1 MQRHSDTLLLEE
13 AYRAT
18 QLTQYL
24 PNMTVQ
30 QVQLVIENGSPAEL
44 EILDEGLRSM
54 LGGAGNVLKGGKEAL
69 QRTGGA
75 IRDTA
80 QRAGGAIKTGV
91 QRAGDAVKAGGEA
104 VGAAAGQVG
113 KNIKGMYD
121 TGKSASEAAQRKE
134 QLINHL
140 GQLEDLYNAHMEV
153 TTDSR
158 LKGKRFQDL
167 TFKSLR
173 AALGATAGVTAR
185 AAKKARDQGFGSGVG
200 REISKRFSQSMA
212 KSKDER
218 EAAQQ
223 AGDPSRYAGPAT
235 A

>member
-69 QRTGGA
+69 GRTASAVKGA
-75 IRDTA
+75 A
-80 QRAGGAIKTGV
+80 
-91 QRAGDAVKAGGEA
+91 QRAGDAVKAGGSA
-104 VGAAAGQVG
+104 VGAAAGQVA
-113 KNIKGMYD
+113 KNVKGMYD
-121 TGKSASEAAQRKE
+121 TGKSAAEATRRKE
-134 QLINHL
+134 QLIDHL
-140 GQLEDLYNAHMEV
+140 SQLEDLYNAHKEV
-153 TTDSR
+153 TKDAR
-158 LKGKRFQDL
+158 LTAPFDRL
-167 TFKSLR
+167 TFGQLR
-173 AALGATAGVTAR
+173 QRLGATEGKMKM
-185 AAKKARDQGFGSGVG
+185 AAQKARSQGFLGGSLKAAGIAG
-200 REISKRFSQSMA
+200 RKALDKA
-212 KSKDER
+212 KEER
-218 EAAQQ
+218 EARKKAE

>member
-1 MQRHSDTLLLEE
+1 
-13 AYRAT
+13 
-18 QLTQYL
+18 
-24 PNMTVQ
+24 MTVQ

-54 LGGAGNVLKGGKEAL
+54 IGGVGNVLKGGKEAIG
-69 QRTGGA
+69 RTASAVKGA
-75 IRDTA
+75 A
-80 QRAGGAIKTGV
+80 
-91 QRAGDAVKAGGEA
+91 QRAGDAVKAGTSA
-104 VGAAAGQVG
+104 AGAAAGQVA
-113 KNIKGMYD
+113 KNVKGMYD
-121 TGKSASEAAQRKE
+121 TGKSAAEAVQRKE

-185 AAKKARDQGFGSGVG
+185 AAKKARTQGFGKGVG
-200 REISKRFSQSMA
+200 REISKRFSQRMA
-212 KSKDER
+212 DSKEER